1 MIYLLAVVSYLR
13 ACKAF
18 QPGVFSIFLLLS
30 FLLFWGAGVRGWCS
44 SVTERTVADGN
55 EPFFQSTLINNRM

>member
-18 QPGVFSIFLLLS
+18 QPGVFSLFLLSSLS
-30 FLLFWGAGVRGWCS
+30 FLGVRGWCS

>member
-18 QPGVFSIFLLLS
+18 QPGVFSLFLLSSLS
-30 FLLFWGAGVRGWCS
+30 FLGVRGWCS

-55 EPFFQSTLINNRM
+55 DIDGSDQQSYVIDFPC